1 MNRNWTYLVVILILF
16 SCVKGKTKKE
26 YYSTGE
32 LKAEY
37 KISDNKKHGDYKE
50 YYRDGKLKVDAY
62 YSEGK
67 LDGMIKFYYDNE
79 QVKWQVN
86 YTNGKE
92 NGHYKKYSKNGKL
105 IEKLYYENG
114 VREGLA
120 RRYYLNGKLKREV
133 DYENGINNGY
143 YKEYYKDGQLKFHSI
158 SVNDTTKFYR
168 EFSEKGNIIDEYRY
182 VELKPMIDTIYE
194 GEDQYLQIKVY
205 GPYEEENYLA
215 VSIIDSLD
223 QPFATYSKE
232 EINESDTAVILNNH
246 FEEAGQFFFCAK
258 YIQGDSTEVISEN
271 CSKIVVLPKSKRV
284 DSLKNKVVK

>member
-1 MNRNWTYLVVILILF
+1 MNINWICLVVILILF
-16 SCVKGKTKKE
+16 SCVNGKTKKE

-37 KISDNKKHGDYKE
+37 EISDNKKHGDYKE
-50 YYRDGKLKVDAY
+50 YYKDGELKEDAY

-67 LDGMIKFYYDNE
+67 LDGMRKLYYDNG
-79 QVKWQVN
+79 QVEWQVN
-86 YTNGKE
+86 YKNGKE
-92 NGHYKKYSKNGKL
+92 NGHYKKYSVNGEL
-105 IEKLYYENG
+105 IEEWYYENG
-114 VREGLA
+114 VKDSIA
-120 RRYYLNGKLKREV
+120 RWYFPNGKLKKV
-133 DYENGINNGY
+133 TNYKKGDKNGIYKTYYENGQIELN
-143 YKEYYKDGQLKFHSI
+143 SI
-158 SVNDTTKFYR
+158 IVNDTIKYHRKFS
-168 EFSEKGNIIDEYRY
+168 SEGKLIDEYRY

-194 GEDQYLQIKVY
+194 GEDQHLQIKVY

-284 DSLKNKVVK
+284 DSLKKKVVK